1 MLEAFN
7 NRFPELDEQEAQEL
21 YIDMTE
27 AMLTGKSEFVALW
40 GACQKR
46 LRNAQFEMSE
56 LQDLIN
62 VQNV

>member
-7 NRFPELDEQEAQEL
+7 NRFPELTEQEAQEL
-21 YIDMTE
+21 HIEMTE
-27 AMLTGKSEFVALW
+27 AMLTGKNEFVALW
-40 GACQKR
+40 DACQKR

-62 VQNV
+62 MQNV